1 MGIVM
6 LFGIVGRWPIGSSVC
21 VESEIYSGL
30 HMGMLIIW
38 CMSVSSRQLITQ
50 HCLIYCQYPTW
61 LTVCGWVGWG
71 AQGKNI
77 TVPECPGQV
86 NLFTTTARPSGC
98 VIFTTI
104 ARYSGLIHTPRWPA
118 VAGAATTCGCCCF
131 YRVPC
136 ATVMSR
142 NAQNQAELVVDY
154 KWRKIVQF
162 ADRLEGILSLRRTN

>member
-118 VAGAATTCGCCCF
+118 VAGAATTWLLLFLSGTMCYCYESQCTESSGTCCRLQMEENCSVCWSF
-131 YRVPC
+131 G
-136 ATVMSR
+136 R
-142 NAQNQAELVVDY
+142 NFIAQKD
-154 KWRKIVQF
+154 
-162 ADRLEGILSLRRTN
+162 